1 MAVVLRSRW
10 LVSPVTALALL
21 LVVSGCGSGG
31 SSSSAKP
38 KALNLTVIGDSIPY
52 NSPEDCPGCTGFVD
66 RYATALEAATGRKV
80 RVNNYSEH
88 NGLTLPQLLA
98 EMPALDL
105 ELKKAD
111 VLLVGIAH
119 NSNLL
124 AEDAPCGSARD
135 ANENPKWA
143 LITRACSARSV
154 AKHRPEYVEL
164 FHHLAGLRAG
174 KQTLLRTVN
183 RYNDAIGYTG
193 IPKRVFG
200 KTKMILDAWN
210 SMLCSTAEAE
220 GFGCA
225 DIYHAIN
232 GRDGLTAAGDLLA
245 DDYTHPSD
253 KGNTAISE
261 VLVGLGFKGVPG

>member
-1 MAVVLRSRW
+1 MARIRHLTL
-10 LVSPVTALALL
+10 LVVTALALV

-31 SSSSAKP
+31 SSSAKP

-66 RYATALEAATGRKV
+66 RYATALEAETGRKV
-80 RVNNYSEH
+80 TINNYSEH
-88 NGLTLPQLLA
+88 NGLTLPMLLA
-98 EMPALDL
+98 EMDSLDP

-124 AEDAPCGSARD
+124 AEERPCGGDRD
-135 ANENPKWA
+135 ANENPKWS
-143 LITRACSARSV
+143 LITRACSERSV
-154 AKHRPEYVEL
+154 AKYRPEYVEL
-164 FHHLAGLRAG
+164 FHHLAGLRPG
-174 KQTLLRTVN
+174 KQTLLRTIN

-200 KTKMILDAWN
+200 KTKMVLDAWN
-210 SMLCSTAEAE
+210 TMLCSTAEAE

-232 GRDGLTAAGDLLA
+232 GSDGLTASGDNLA
-245 DDYTHPSD
+245 DDYTHPSE
-253 KGNTAISE
+253 KGNKVIAK
-261 VLVGLGFKGVPG
+261 VLVGLGFKGAPS